1 MSAANKALCLKN
13 YPQKWTLAMLD
24 AACAKGKITEAEYQE
39 ITGEP
44 YTGEPYIPSA
54 RVAALE
60 AQLSQSDGAVIELY
74 EMILALQE
82 GGI

>member
-1 MSAANKALCLKN
+1 MIIKELCRQNYGRTCSAEM
-13 YPQKWTLAMLD
+13 LAKLVE
-24 AACAKGKITEAEYQE
+24 KGKLTEVEFAE
-39 ITGEP
+39 ITGEA
-44 YTGEPYIPSA
+44 YIGAPYIPSE

-60 AQLSQSDGAVIELY
+60 AQLSQSDSAVIELY